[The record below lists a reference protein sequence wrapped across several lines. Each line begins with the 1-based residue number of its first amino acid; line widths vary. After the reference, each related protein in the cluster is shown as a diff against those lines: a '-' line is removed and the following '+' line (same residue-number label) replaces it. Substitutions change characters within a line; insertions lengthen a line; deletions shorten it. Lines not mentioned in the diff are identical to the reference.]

1 MKKVI
6 LSLAVAIAFVFD
18 ISAQITYP
26 STDFGVAGDSLFY
39 TKVTLSSQT
48 VYYFFQAG
56 ANQTWN
62 YSTFTPTTQFSEDYL
77 NPTTAG
83 YRATFLTECIAGGN
97 TAAACR
103 TDFNNLTN
111 LALPTNANQTLST
124 YTFTNIIEMDYLSAA
139 SLETN
144 ILGLTARLNGINV
157 PFTTTLTSPDVVYKF
172 PITYTERDSSVSGYV
187 IDLTS
192 QGINLIYH
200 AHSKRVN
207 HVDAWGN
214 LTTPYTNYPNTVRQR
229 STVLHTD
236 TMFYDGSV
244 IPIAPTTNVTY
255 SWFATADKG
264 PVFIAYGTVGATG
277 QEYYSKIEYLDTV
290 HCLTPSASQV
300 HNPALASIGSSGSV
314 NVNFNSTST
323 NANSYAWNFGDPGS
337 GANNTAASISA
348 VHNYTTTGTYT
359 CELIA
364 CNTVCSPER
373 CDTDFFTVKV
383 VDSGQ
388 VHAAFVARPA
398 VTCTGDTVKFTNNST
413 NATSYSWNFGDNTTS
428 TLKTPF
434 HIYTTAGTYL
444 VTLVA
449 SGGGLNDTATR
460 TVTIQAPP
468 VALITP
474 NGPTSFCN
482 GDSVKLAA
490 SGGTV
495 YHWSTGQVSDNIT
508 VRVSG
513 TYTLTADNT
522 CGSAVSTPITV
533 TVTRPVDTIT
543 ALGATT
549 FCGGD
554 SVILQAN
561 TGNGLTYQWRDNGQ
575 IIINATGSTYSA
587 KATGNYTVNVTQ
599 NGCRGLSNIIAVTVD
614 PVPAATIT
622 VTSSTTICSG
632 DSLKLTAPNN
642 AANTYQ
648 WMLNGSNISGATNRI
663 YYAHASGTYTVFIT
677 RNGCSATSNGI
688 TVTVNPTPAPVIV
701 TSGSNA
707 VCAGDSVLLTT
718 QSGAGYSYQWLLGGT
733 AITGAT
739 SETFYA
745 KTQGSYTV
753 TTSSLG
759 CSGTSTAQ
767 AVIVNP
773 SPTANAGNGATLTGC
788 NAPSATL
795 GGLPAA
801 TGGTGP
807 YHYLWT
813 PAASLSADTIAHPTV
828 SHLGSTQVYTLLVT
842 DANGCSATSSATV
855 TVTGSNVAI
864 SVTLTGDTA
873 WCFGTTNTL
882 TMDAAVTGG
891 TGTVTYQWT
900 PATDLS
906 STNTASTVASP
917 TAVGSYTY
925 NVVGTDAL
933 SCQAGTSV
941 TINIYPQPTA
951 TITANN
957 TTTPCSGDSVNFSAG
972 VGAGYSYQWLDNGT
986 PISGA
991 TNVNFATPSSGSYS
1005 VSVSEGICSATSTAT
1020 SVTVK
1025 PVPPAVI
1032 SSHGSLT
1039 FCAGIGVGMQASV
1052 GSYSYQW
1059 YENGQLAPGDTMDII
1074 DVYDSG
1080 TYNVLITE
1088 NGCSATSNSLTTN
1101 VIPNPSDSIGAGGVT
1116 TFCVGNTVTLYAST
1130 GSGYTYVWQNNGSNI
1145 SGQTAD
1151 SLIVDS
1157 NGTYNVV
1164 VTALGCH
1171 GTSLAI
1177 PVTVYYYPI
1186 ANVSTSGSLTFC
1198 GGDSVTL
1205 NAIQGPGYSYQWQID
1220 DNPINGAV
1228 NMNLTTEDSGSY
1240 NVVVSQNGCTD
1251 TSNSIYV
1258 TVLPLPAAA
1267 AYASTPNGLVCPNDS
1282 FYVYVVA
1289 NPGSTFQ
1296 WQLNGSNISGAT
1308 TDTFAT
1314 NIIGGTFNVL
1324 VTDGGCTGVSNPL
1337 GIGSYNVTPPTISLA
1352 GNSLVSTPGISYQWY
1367 SGSTLITGATQ
1378 QSYSPPSA
1386 GTYSVLVTDSNGC
1399 SQLSAPYTA
1408 TGVGTLSD
1416 FAQVSVYPNPAH
1428 ESISIAINTSSQS
1441 FITITMYDIIGNN
1454 VGGVFSG
1461 SQAAGSY
1468 VHHASTVGLAS
1479 GIYLIKISDG
1489 TSTIVKRV
1497 SIEH

>member
-1 MKKVI
+1 MKKLLLL
-6 LSLAVAIAFVFD
+6 LSLAVVVFD
-18 ISAQITYP
+18 LSAQITYP
-26 STDFGVAGDSLFY
+26 SSDFGVAGDSLFY
-39 TKVTLSSQT
+39 TKVTLSTSQ

-62 YSTFTPTTQFSEDYL
+62 YSTFTPTTQYNEDYL

-83 YRATFLTECIAGGN
+83 YRPTFLAECVAGGN
-97 TAAACR
+97 TLATCR
-103 TDFNNLTN
+103 ADFNNLTN
-111 LALPTNANQTLST
+111 LALPTNANQTIST
-124 YTFTNIIEMDYLSAA
+124 YTFTNIVDMDYLSAN

-144 ILGLTARLNGINV
+144 ILGVTARLNGVNV
-157 PFTTTLTSPDVVYKF
+157 PFTTTLSSPDVVYAF
-172 PITYTERDSSVSGYV
+172 PIAYGSRDSSVSSYV

-192 QGINLIYH
+192 QGINLVYH
-200 AHSKRVN
+200 AHTKRVN
-207 HVDAWGN
+207 HDDAWGN

-229 STVLHTD
+229 STIHHTD
-236 TMFYDGSV
+236 TLFYDGSV

-255 SWFATADKG
+255 SWFATAEKG
-264 PVFIAYGTVGATG
+264 PVFIAFGNIAATG
-277 QEYYSKIEYLDTV
+277 QEYYTKIEYLDTI
-290 HCLTPSASQV
+290 HCLTPTASQV
-300 HNPALASIGSSGSV
+300 HNPALPSIGVSGSV

-323 NANSYAWNFGDPGS
+323 NANSYTWNFGDPGS
-337 GANNTAASISA
+337 GANNSSTVNNPI
-348 VHNYTTTGTYT
+348 HNYTATGTYA

-388 VHAAFVARPA
+388 VHAAFVSIPS
-398 VTCTGDTVKFTNNST
+398 VTCTGDTVHFRNNST

-428 TLKTPF
+428 TLKTPT
-434 HIYTTAGTYL
+434 HVYTAAGTYNVVL
-444 VTLVA
+444 IA

-482 GDSVKLAA
+482 GDSVILAG

-549 FCGGD
+549 FCNGD

-561 TGNGLTYQWRDNGQ
+561 TGNGLIYQWRKNGQ
-575 IIINATGSTYSA
+575 IIINATGSTYTA
-587 KATGNYTVNVTQ
+587 KTTGNYTVNVTD
-599 NGCRGLSNIIAVTVD
+599 NGCRGLSNVIAVTVD
-614 PVPAATIT
+614 PIPNAT
-622 VTSSTTICSG
+622 VTVSSSTVICSG

-648 WMLNGSNISGATNRI
+648 WMRNGTNITGATTNI
-663 YYAHASGTYTVFIT
+663 YYAHTAGTYTVFIT
-677 RNGCSATSNGI
+677 RNGCSAISNGI

-753 TTSSLG
+753 TISALG

-767 AVIVNP
+767 SIIVNP
-773 SPTANAGNGATLTGC
+773 TPTANAGSGATLVGC

-795 GGLPAA
+795 GDGGSTA

-807 YHYLWT
+807 YHYVWS
-813 PAASLSADTIAHPTV
+813 PASSLSNDTIASPTV
-828 SHLGSTQVYTLLVT
+828 SHLGSTQTYTLVVT
-842 DANGCSATSSATV
+842 DANGCTATSSATV
-855 TVTGSNVAI
+855 TVTGSHVAI
-864 SVTLTGDTA
+864 SVTLTGDSA
-873 WCFGTTNTL
+873 WCFGTTNSL
-882 TMDAAVTGG
+882 TMAATVTGG
-891 TGTVTYQWT
+891 TGTVTYQWS

-906 STNTASTVASP
+906 STNTATTIATP
-917 TAVGSYTY
+917 TAVGTYTY
-925 NVVGTDAL
+925 NVIGTDAL

-957 TTTPCSGDSVNFSAG
+957 STNPCSGDTVNFSANTG
-972 VGAGYSYQWLDNGT
+972 SGYSYQWLDNNN

-991 TNVNFATPSSGSYS
+991 TNVNFATATAGSYS
-1005 VSVSEGICSATSTAT
+1005 VSVSEGICSATSTAIP
-1020 SVTVK
+1020 VTVR
-1025 PVPPAVI
+1025 PVPPAPI
-1032 SSHGSLT
+1032 TAHGNLS
-1039 FCAGIGVGMQASV
+1039 FCAGSSVGMVTSIGAYQ
-1052 GSYSYQW
+1052 YQW
-1059 YENGQLAPGDTMDII
+1059 YENGQSVIGDTLNSLT
-1074 DVYDSG
+1074 VTDSG
-1080 TYNVLITE
+1080 TYYVVVSE
-1088 NGCSATSNSLTTN
+1088 NGCAATSNSLTTN
-1101 VIPNPSDSIGAGGVT
+1101 VIPNPADSISAGGVT

-1130 GSGYTYVWQNNGSNI
+1130 GSGYTYQWQNNSTNI
-1145 SGQTAD
+1145 GGQTAD
-1151 SLIVDS
+1151 SLVVDS
-1157 NGTYNVV
+1157 NGTYDVV
-1164 VTALGCH
+1164 VSALGCNA
-1171 GTSLAI
+1171 TSLAI
-1177 PVTVYYYPI
+1177 PVTVYYYPT

-1205 NAIQGPGYSYQWQID
+1205 NAILGPGYSYQWQLD
-1220 DNPINGAV
+1220 ETPINGAV
-1228 NMNLTTEDSGSY
+1228 NMNLTTLDSGSY
-1240 NVVVSQNGCTD
+1240 NVVVTQNGCTD
-1251 TSNSIYV
+1251 TSNSVYV
-1258 TVLPLPAAA
+1258 TVIPLPGAA
-1267 AYASTPNGLVCPNDS
+1267 AYVSNPSGMVCPNDS
-1282 FYVYVVA
+1282 FYVYVAA

-1296 WQLNGSNISGAT
+1296 WQLNGANITGAT

-1314 NIIGGTFNVL
+1314 NVLGTYNVL
-1324 VTDGGCTGVSNPL
+1324 VTNSGCTGVSNPL
-1337 GIGSYNVTPPTISLA
+1337 AVSDYNVTTPIISVS
-1352 GNSLVSTPGISYQWY
+1352 GSSLVASAGVSYQWY
-1367 SGSTLITGATQ
+1367 AGSAAITGATQ
-1378 QSYSPPSA
+1378 QTYTPPTQGS
-1386 GTYSVLVTDSNGC
+1386 YSVLVTDSNGC
-1399 SQLSAPYTA
+1399 SKLSAPFMA
-1408 TGVGTLSD
+1408 DGVGSVSD

-1428 ESISIAINTSSQS
+1428 ESLSVAINSSSES
-1441 FITITMYDIIGNN
+1441 FFTITMYDMIGHE
-1454 VGGVFSG
+1454 VAALFSG
-1461 SQAAGSY
+1461 TQGAGSY
-1468 VHHASTVGLAS
+1468 VHQASTAGLAS
-1479 GIYLIKISDG
+1479 GIYLVKISDG
-1489 TSTIVKRV
+1489 TSTMVRRV